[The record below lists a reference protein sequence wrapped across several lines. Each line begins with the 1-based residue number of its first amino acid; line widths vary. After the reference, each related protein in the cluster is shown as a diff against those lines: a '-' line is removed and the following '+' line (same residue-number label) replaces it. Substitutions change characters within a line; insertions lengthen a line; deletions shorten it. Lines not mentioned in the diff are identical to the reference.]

1 MTEKQTVTVAGVP
14 VTVQAADGV
23 LTVTIGRSGPAASG
37 LLRVH
42 PRFGTASV
50 GVNIAGETGDTAHRP
65 EHRWFSG
72 LYPGPCGAT
81 ESIRL
86 CDGCFTAATGLLAEC
101 DDLCPQDPGHTGLCL
116 RASPAECQW
125 CGTLGRLREVSRADV
140 GHLFPAVGEEDEGLW
155 FLHFADGRR
164 GPYPSAQAAW
174 DDWHASPPAA

>member
-23 LTVTIGRSGPAASG
+23 LTVTIGRSGPAAGG

-42 PRFGTASV
+42 PRFGTASA
-50 GVNIAGETGDTAHRP
+50 GVYLAGETGDTAHRP
-65 EHRWFSG
+65 DHRWFFD

-81 ESIRL
+81 ESD
-86 CDGCFTAATGLLAEC
+86 DG
-101 DDLCPQDPGHTGLCL
+101 CPQDLDHTGLCL

-125 CGTLGRLREVSRADV
+125 CGTPGRLREVSRADV
-140 GHLFPAVGEEDEGLW
+140 GHLLPAVGEEDEGQW

-164 GPYPSAQAAW
+164 DPYPSAQAAW